1 MKVYTWNVLNP
12 TFAAMTWIGF
22 NVDSRALALK
32 DKERDSYRLR
42 AIAAVVR
49 SWLRGKEVVVCLQEV
64 WPALFAA
71 LQSEFGDRMAFTE
84 GNDRRVTLVS
94 GFRIVRARAL
104 PLPFEPPKTA
114 LLCTLERGRSFEV
127 ANVHL
132 HWRWRD
138 LTAVAHALRGA
149 QIVAGDFNK
158 EGALPFLQR
167 GPRLQGFTAVNPAT
181 NHLAV
186 IDHILVSKEFTA
198 TTKILTKAAGY
209 ELPYDFHAI
218 LKLKTP
224 WLAARPNKDLS
235 DHAALLAVVKLKR
248 KTRKN

>member
-12 TFAAMTWIGF
+12 AFAAMTWIGF
-22 NVDSRALALK
+22 NVDSRALVLQ
-32 DKERDSYRLR
+32 DKERDSYRLD
-42 AIAAVVR
+42 AIRVVVR

-64 WPALFAA
+64 WPALFEA

-84 GNDRRVTLVS
+84 ENERRVTLVS
-94 GFRIVRARAL
+94 GFRIVRARIL
-104 PLPFEPPKTA
+104 PLPPKSA
-114 LLCTLERGRSFEV
+114 LLCTLERGRRFEV

-132 HWRWRD
+132 HWRLLD
-138 LTAVAHALRGA
+138 LTAVADALRGA

-158 EGALPFLQR
+158 EWGALGPLMQR
-167 GPRLQGFTAVNPAT
+167 GPRLQGFTAVNPTT

-198 TTKILTKAAGY
+198 TTKIVTKAAGY

-224 WLAARPNKDLS
+224 WLAARPKKDLS
-235 DHAALLAVVKLKR
+235 DHAALLAVVKMKR